1 MLPEQH
7 RLHRSAD
14 FRATTRGGRR
24 VGRRDVVVHVAT
36 RRSDVRRDPGG
47 PRVARVGLVVSKAV
61 GPAVTRHRVARR
73 LRHVCASMVADL
85 DPNTDVVVRALV
97 GSATASSSDL
107 DRQLRSALRR
117 LGAFDESPAVPSA
130 FDESPAVPTSG
141 RGPSDR

>member
-7 RLHRSAD
+7 RLHRSSD

-24 VGRRDVVVHVAT
+24 VGRRDIVVHVST
-36 RRSDVRRDPGG
+36 RRVDVRPDPGG

-73 LRHVCASMVADL
+73 LRHVSASIVASL
-85 DPNTDVVVRALV
+85 DPDTDVVVRALV
-97 GSATASSSDL
+97 GAATASSPDL
-107 DRQLRSALRR
+107 ERQLRSALRR
-117 LGAFDESPAVPSA
+117 LGAVDETTAVPSS
-130 FDESPAVPTSG
+130 D